1 MSIINKIRSH
11 KKLLYPIFYL
21 VLFIIIVSNIIK
33 QSTKDFI
40 EKRKEREEKE
50 GFSSTG
56 PIPEQ
61 VKKNRI
67 EFIKNWKLKGTS
79 VVEKLIQNG
88 LISDSDDI
96 TPYSNKINTQ
106 PFIDNDSKGSMRE
119 VSKEITPGKVINYV
133 IPCSYN
139 SCCGGKKKQ
148 GYMDVEI
155 LRMILFCG
163 ARLVDF
169 EVYNQGG
176 EPVVGCS
183 WKQGEND
190 SHTVLLEDAF
200 QVIKEKIQNEGDG
213 DGPIFVNLRINP
225 KLIGKGEQDGYG
237 AFYKEVG
244 KLIRAKFGNF
254 SIETEKYIKD
264 DASDSQINNHLR
276 EFPISTLNKKVIIIA
291 SNKDDNFWNPL
302 SESPDSEDGIGKFY
316 KSINLMPL
324 KTDALNQKHGNTL
337 IKEHRE
343 NLVEAFSCDETI
355 KSSNIKDCYDKSRAT
370 FHMVIPGIGKS
381 VSNTGQWVESEKHG
395 YQFICMYWQ
404 TVDNSMIQYYN
415 MFMDKNSLYMEKNSN
430 KKLNTYILNTNKDMS
445 KLEIN

>member
-106 PFIDNDSKGSMRE
+106 PFIDNDSKGSMKR

-176 EPVVGCS
+176 EPVVGC
-183 WKQGEND
+183 
-190 SHTVLLEDAF
+190 LL
-200 QVIKEKIQNEGDG
+200 
-213 DGPIFVNLRINP
+213 
-225 KLIGKGEQDGYG
+225 
-237 AFYKEVG
+237 
-244 KLIRAKFGNF
+244 
-254 SIETEKYIKD
+254 
-264 DASDSQINNHLR
+264 
-276 EFPISTLNKKVIIIA
+276 
-291 SNKDDNFWNPL
+291 
-302 SESPDSEDGIGKFY
+302 
-316 KSINLMPL
+316 LM
-324 KTDALNQKHGNTL
+324 A
-337 IKEHRE
+337 
-343 NLVEAFSCDETI
+343 
-355 KSSNIKDCYDKSRAT
+355 
-370 FHMVIPGIGKS
+370 
-381 VSNTGQWVESEKHG
+381 
-395 YQFICMYWQ
+395 
-404 TVDNSMIQYYN
+404 
-415 MFMDKNSLYMEKNSN
+415 
-430 KKLNTYILNTNKDMS
+430 
-445 KLEIN
+445 